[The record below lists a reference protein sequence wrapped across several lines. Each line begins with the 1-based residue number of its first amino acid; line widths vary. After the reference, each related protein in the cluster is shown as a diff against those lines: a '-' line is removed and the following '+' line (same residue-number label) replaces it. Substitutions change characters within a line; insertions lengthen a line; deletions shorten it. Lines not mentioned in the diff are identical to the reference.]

1 MVHIVADDAE
11 WPDIARQACG
21 SYSGSY
27 GSLETQNACNDIN
40 LPLVHTVLLRLT
52 GHSELIKWRD
62 LHDVDV

>member
-1 MVHIVADDAE
+1 MVHIVVDDTE
-11 WPDIARQACG
+11 WPDIARQAC
-21 SYSGSY
+21 GSY
-27 GSLETQNACNDIN
+27 GSLETQNACNDID

>member
-27 GSLETQNACNDIN
+27 GSLKTQNACNDIDF
-40 LPLVHTVLLRLT
+40 TGSYSALT
-52 GHSELIKWRD
+52 AHSELIKWRD